1 MLANVS
7 AATAAVSRSIEDV
20 QGAAAA
26 EANANER
33 RAKLGALDSVLISPT
48 RLPLHLQQLKR
59 SDVDTRKIAAILRE
73 RSPLELQRHL
83 ITTTVHNQVS
93 GSAPPLTFMQ
103 LARSLACEIYHHLPM
118 FARRFFKSD

>member
-7 AATAAVSRSIEDV
+7 AAAAVSRSIEDV
-20 QGAAAA
+20 HGAAAA
-26 EANANER
+26 EASVNER

-48 RLPLHLQQLKR
+48 RLPLHQQQQVKR

-93 GSAPPLTFMQ
+93 GSVL
-103 LARSLACEIYHHLPM
+103 LCIYNIP
-118 FARRFFKSD
+118 AV